1 MTTFRWQGGRGS
13 VNFTA
18 TLGMRWGP
26 AVERLR
32 EPADLARWF
41 REAGMTG
48 ELVEISDADLSDA
61 LDLRE
66 ALYAL
71 FTGASTDVALVN
83 RWLASPVASGLLEV
97 VSGKL
102 TRLAPATDARGLLS
116 LLARD
121 GADLLTGP
129 WAHRIRECEREDC
142 SLLFVDESRAG
153 ARRWCSMET
162 CGARSKMA
170 RYRARPGVVSG

>member
-1 MTTFRWQGGRGS
+1 MTTFRWHGGRLS

-26 AVERLR
+26 VVERLR

-41 REAGMTG
+41 RDADMTG
-48 ELVEISDADLSDA
+48 ELVEVSAADLA
-61 LDLRE
+61 EARDLRE

-71 FTGASTDVALVN
+71 FVGMSTDVSLVN
-83 RWLASPVASGLLEV
+83 RWLANPVPSGTLEV

-102 TRLAPATDARGLLS
+102 TRLPPDTDARGLLG
-116 LLARD
+116 LVARD

-129 WAHRIRECEREDC
+129 WAHRIHECERPDC

-170 RYRARPGVVSG
+170 RYRAAQPGT

>member
-1 MTTFRWQGGRGS
+1 MTTFRWHGGRHS
-13 VNFTA
+13 VDFTA
-18 TLGMRWGP
+18 TLGKRWGP
-26 AVERLR
+26 VVERLP

-41 REAGMTG
+41 QEAGMTG
-48 ELVEISDADLSDA
+48 ELVEISTTDLADARE
-61 LDLRE
+61 LRE

-71 FTGASTDVALVN
+71 FTGSSTDVSLVN
-83 RWLASPVASGLLEV
+83 RWLARPVESGLLEAG
-97 VSGKL
+97 SGKL
-102 TRLAPATDARGLLS
+102 TRLAPTTDARGLLA
-116 LLARD
+116 LVARD

-129 WAHRIRECEREDC
+129 WAHRIRECERPDC

-170 RYRARPGVVSG
+170 RYRATRPEMQ